1 LVPTETAIS
10 SLQPEYQ
17 PGVIFSQIFK
27 NPAVVLCPSGWQSKI
42 INEKNPFI
50 TYYFAISCIDIDGT
64 FGLLLEKQISSM

>member
-1 LVPTETAIS
+1 LLQANEVKNEYSCIQSHLVPTETAIS

-27 NPAVVLCPSGWQSKI
+27 NPAVVLYPSGWQYKI

-50 TYYFAISCIDIDGT
+50 TYYFAIS
-64 FGLLLEKQISSM
+64 